1 MTSIRNLALAAVAT
15 ALCLAGPAARAAA
28 DHSSHHPAAS
38 ASAPGD
44 AQGAA
49 EEASRMDEHMK
60 HMREMHEKM
69 MNAKTPEERSA
80 LRAEHMKAMQD
91 GMAMMGGAG
100 AGGGMQCHG
109 AKQGKGAMHD
119 NMAAHHEAIEKR
131 LDMMQS
137 MMQMMLDRLPATPA
151 KQ

>member
-1 MTSIRNLALAAVAT
+1 
-15 ALCLAGPAARAAA
+15 
-28 DHSSHHPAAS
+28 
-38 ASAPGD
+38 
-44 AQGAA
+44 
-49 EEASRMDEHMK
+49 MDEHMK

-80 LRAEHMKAMQD
+80 LRAEHMKAMQE

-100 AGGGMQCHG
+100 AGGMQCHG
-109 AKQGKGAMHD
+109 AKQGKGSMHD